1 MVNSI
6 LLLHLNKEDDNVDM
20 FFASLAAKVRKL
32 SATQR
37 SKLEIKFLNDLNNEL
52 YGGDSWK
59 AE

>member
-6 LLLHLNKEDDNVDM
+6 LLLHLDKEDDDVDL
-20 FFASLAAKVRKL
+20 FFASLAAKARKL

-37 SKLEIKFLNDLNNEL
+37 SKLEIKFLSDLNNEL
-52 YGGDSWK
+52 YGEESRK